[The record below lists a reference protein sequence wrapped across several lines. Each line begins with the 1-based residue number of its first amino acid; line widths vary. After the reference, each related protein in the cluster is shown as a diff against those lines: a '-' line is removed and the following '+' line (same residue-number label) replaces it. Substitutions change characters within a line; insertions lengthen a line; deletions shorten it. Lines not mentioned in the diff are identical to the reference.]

1 MAENVKQKYTK
12 QGYQEL
18 VDELKYLKL
27 TRREEIKEQIA
38 TARGF
43 GDLSDNAEYDEA
55 RNEQAKVEARIL
67 ELDALIE
74 NAEIIDESTMD
85 VRSIS
90 LGSIVRLYDEDYD
103 EEITYSIVGSNQA
116 DPLEQKISD
125 QSPIGRALMGK
136 KAGERVTVE
145 APQGS
150 CTSPSVR
157 SLAQVTKIA
166 INIWGR
172 TSGGMASARPSPLL
186 YDRSSYVGTTL
197 YPFG

>member
-1 MAENVKQKYTK
+1 MAENIKQKYTK
-12 QGYQEL
+12 QGYQDL

-43 GDLSDNAEYDEA
+43 GDLSENAEYDEA
-55 RNEQAKVEARIL
+55 RNEQAKVEARIM

-85 VRSIS
+85 IRSIS
-90 LGSIVRLYDEDYD
+90 LGSVVTLYDEDMD

-116 DPLEQKISD
+116 DPLERKISD

-136 KAGERVTVE
+136 RAGEHI
-145 APQGS
+145 
-150 CTSPSVR
+150 SVIVPAGEIHFTIR
-157 SLAQVTKIA
+157 EVSRATH
-166 INIWGR
+166 
-172 TSGGMASARPSPLL
+172 
-186 YDRSSYVGTTL
+186 
-197 YPFG
+197 

>member
-1 MAENVKQKYTK
+1 MAENMKQKYTK

-43 GDLSDNAEYDEA
+43 GDLSENAEYDEA
-55 RNEQAKVEARIL
+55 RNEQAKVEARIQEL
-67 ELDALIE
+67 EALIE

-85 VRSIS
+85 IRSIS
-90 LGSIVRLYDEDYD
+90 LGSVVKLLDEDFD

-136 KAGERVTVE
+136 KAGDKVTVT
-145 APQGS
+145 APAGELHFK
-150 CTSPSVR
+150 V
-157 SLAQVTKIA
+157 LEVTRA
-166 INIWGR
+166 NH
-172 TSGGMASARPSPLL
+172 
-186 YDRSSYVGTTL
+186 
-197 YPFG
+197 

>member
-1 MAENVKQKYTK
+1 MAENMKQKYTK
-12 QGYQEL
+12 QGYQDL

-38 TARGF
+38 VARGF
-43 GDLSDNAEYDEA
+43 GDLSENAEYDEA

-67 ELDALIE
+67 ELESLIE

-85 VRSIS
+85 ARSIS
-90 LGSIVRLYDEDYD
+90 LGSVVKLLDEEFD

-136 KAGERVTVE
+136 KAGERVTVT
-145 APQGS
+145 APAGELHFR
-150 CTSPSVR
+150 V
-157 SLAQVTKIA
+157 LEVTRA
-166 INIWGR
+166 
-172 TSGGMASARPSPLL
+172 AH
-186 YDRSSYVGTTL
+186 
-197 YPFG
+197 

>member
-1 MAENVKQKYTK
+1 MAENIKQKYTK

-38 TARGF
+38 VARGF
-43 GDLSDNAEYDEA
+43 GDLSENAEYDEA

-67 ELDALIE
+67 ELESLIE

-90 LGSIVRLYDEDYD
+90 LGSVVKLRDEDFD

-116 DPLEQKISD
+116 DALEQKISD
-125 QSPIGRALMGK
+125 QSPIGQALMGK
-136 KAGERVTVE
+136 KAGDRVTVI
-145 APQGS
+145 APAGEIHFR
-150 CTSPSVR
+150 V
-157 SLAQVTKIA
+157 LEVTRA
-166 INIWGR
+166 
-172 TSGGMASARPSPLL
+172 AH
-186 YDRSSYVGTTL
+186 
-197 YPFG
+197 

>member
-145 APQGS
+145 APAGELHF
-150 CTSPSVR
+150 TIR
-157 SLAQVTKIA
+157 EVTRA
-166 INIWGR
+166 GH
-172 TSGGMASARPSPLL
+172 
-186 YDRSSYVGTTL
+186 
-197 YPFG
+197 